1 MARESGSLSDSQ
13 SSLCVLFF
21 CPGAAWVISLILG
34 LLPTFTCRHL
44 GSHFRLNELYNRILI
59 ISSSPLCLLTPLFL
73 ETLLVGNGQIL
84 LESDRQK
91 APSFMGDPRCQY
103 RKNFALGQGLNYPG
117 DSCLDKGGQVLGTP
131 VRVLTVVWPLPSSLY
146 P

>member
-1 MARESGSLSDSQ
+1 MVWLEKVGPFPTTGP
-13 SSLCVLFF
+13 LCVFCFSVQVLFN
-21 CPGAAWVISLILG
+21 PGSDPHIHLQALG
-34 LLPTFTCRHL
+34 E
-44 GSHFRLNELYNRILI
+44 HFRLNELYTRILI
-59 ISSSPLCLLTPLFL
+59 ISSSPLCLLAPLFL

-91 APSFMGDPRCQY
+91 APCFMGDPRCQY

-131 VRVLTVVWPLPSSLY
+131 VKVLTVVWPLPSSSY